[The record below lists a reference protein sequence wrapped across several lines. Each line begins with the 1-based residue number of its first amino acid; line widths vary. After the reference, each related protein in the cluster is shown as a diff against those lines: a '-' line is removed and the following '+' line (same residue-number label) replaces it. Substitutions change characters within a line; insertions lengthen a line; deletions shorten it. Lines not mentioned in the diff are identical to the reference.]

1 MDDDERQLHR
11 GRPRIGSSRAD
22 GAAPRGPFAMELSLV
37 AAERRAGVG
46 GEPGAEPPE
55 LVAVP
60 SLGEG
65 IRPFVV
71 PSSKAVNNDLIK
83 RRRFKLQLLR
93 RPRRQ
98 LRRYRESARAEQSSR
113 RR

>member
-1 MDDDERQLHR
+1 
-11 GRPRIGSSRAD
+11 
-22 GAAPRGPFAMELSLV
+22 MELSLV

-46 GEPGAEPPE
+46 GERGAEPPE

-65 IRPFVV
+65 IRPFVL
-71 PSSKAVNNDLIK
+71 PSSKAVNNDF

-93 RPRRQ
+93 RRRHQ